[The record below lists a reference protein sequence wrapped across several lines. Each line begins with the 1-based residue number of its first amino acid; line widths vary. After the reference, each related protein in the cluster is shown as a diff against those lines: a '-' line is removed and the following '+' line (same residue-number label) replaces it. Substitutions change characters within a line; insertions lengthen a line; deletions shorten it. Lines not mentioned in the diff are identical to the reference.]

1 MIDMSEFQ
9 ISYEAETLLDT
20 LGYEWNG
27 WGYIAEDFLETNLEL
42 EANGIPCYKSF
53 EEFLRRKLDWKQSL
67 KSDMIDEKVVA

>member
-1 MIDMSEFQ
+1 MSDFE
-9 ISYEAETLLDT
+9 ISTEAETLLTT

-53 EEFLRRKLDWKQSL
+53 EEFLRCKLDWKQTL
-67 KSDMIDEKVVA
+67 KSDMIIVYQE